1 MYPKRYGEEGVEISS
16 NPTKEEGLAEHIAQF
31 LVAKRQPKIKADEL
45 ESIFKELGYGE
56 KELKDFTS
64 YIWTP
69 EGKDFF
75 RKSIRVELWRA
86 GYRPRGWEL

>member
-1 MYPKRYGEEGVEISS
+1 MVIA
-16 NPTKEEGLAEHIAQF
+16 NPTKEESLAEHIAQF
-31 LVAKRQPKIKADEL
+31 LIAKRQPRIRADEL

-56 KELKDFTS
+56 RELKDFLS
-64 YIWTP
+64 YIGTP

-75 RKSIRVELWRA
+75 RKAVRIELWKA

>member
-1 MYPKRYGEEGVEISS
+1 MITA
-16 NPTKEEGLAEHIAQF
+16 NPTKEESLAEHIAHY
-31 LVAKRQPKIKADEL
+31 LIAKRQPQIRAAEL

-56 KELKDFTS
+56 KELKDFNS
-64 YIWTP
+64 YILTP

-75 RKSIRVELWRA
+75 RKSIRVKLWRA